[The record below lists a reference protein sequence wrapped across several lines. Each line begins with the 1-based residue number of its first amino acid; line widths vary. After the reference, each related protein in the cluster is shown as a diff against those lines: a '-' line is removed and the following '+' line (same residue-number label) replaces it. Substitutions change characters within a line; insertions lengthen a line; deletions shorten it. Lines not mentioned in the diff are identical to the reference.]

1 MKNSQSSST
10 IHTFTLV
17 FIFIMLS
24 FTTNADT
31 GKSDGNPLCDQ
42 QSQFIFSWSFIDNC
56 DFLPRGGTSK
66 GVPITLDT
74 EPHSGWLSLQQ
85 EGISDF
91 EKDRRAILA
100 MAGPYRVSFDFLE
113 TVGFTP
119 GYLPSRPYQ
128 SWGTEYVYVA
138 EDKGDFISLQHV
150 MVMYFIQ
157 EDGTTS
163 EPMVMKHWR
172 QDWQFQKRDL
182 FVYTGHNKWQHKK
195 FGRKMVK
202 GTWSQSVFQVD
213 DSPRYESFG
222 KWQHNDN
229 FSTWLSAKT
238 WRPLP
243 RRESSVRNDYQ
254 VLEGTNRHTILPSGW
269 VQEEENYK
277 LALDS
282 DGKITAQTPYLAKEL
297 GLARYELIV
306 DHDFSAGNTYWNKSE
321 QFWSDV
327 RAVWRQ
333 TIDENESIIIHK
345 KVDGNFMF
353 MPFFT
358 LAQNIVDGQDYESTS
373 GKLQIKKM
381 LSPFIEVE

>member
-1 MKNSQSSST
+1 MKNSQTSSF
-10 IHTFTLV
+10 IHKFALLFV
-17 FIFIMLS
+17 FIMLA
-24 FTTNADT
+24 FKANADS
-31 GKSDGNPLCDQ
+31 GKDDKNTNCDL
-42 QSQFIFSWSFIDNC
+42 QSQFTFSWSFNENC
-56 DFLPRGGTSK
+56 DFKPRGGSSK
-66 GVPITLDT
+66 GVPIMLDP
-74 EPHSGWLSLQQ
+74 EPHPGWLSLQQ
-85 EGISDF
+85 EGISEY

-119 GYLPSRPYQ
+119 DYSPSRPYQ

-157 EDGTTS
+157 DDGSIS

-182 FVYTGHNKWQHKK
+182 FVYAGNHKWQHKK
-195 FGRKMVK
+195 YNRKTVK

-269 VQEEENYK
+269 VQEEENVK
-277 LALDS
+277 LVLDS
-282 DGKITAQTPYLAKEL
+282 DGKAAAQTPYLAKEL
-297 GLARYELIV
+297 GLARYERII
-306 DHDFSAGNTYWNKSE
+306 DHDFSEGDKYWQKSE
-321 QFWSDV
+321 PFWSDV
-327 RAVWRQ
+327 REVWRK
-333 TIDENESIIIHK
+333 TIDENDSLIIHK
-345 KVDGNFMF
+345 TVDDNYMF
-353 MPFFT
+353 MPFFNE
-358 LAQNIVDGQDYESTS
+358 AQNIVDGQTYQTNT
-373 GKLQIKKM
+373 GKAQIKKM